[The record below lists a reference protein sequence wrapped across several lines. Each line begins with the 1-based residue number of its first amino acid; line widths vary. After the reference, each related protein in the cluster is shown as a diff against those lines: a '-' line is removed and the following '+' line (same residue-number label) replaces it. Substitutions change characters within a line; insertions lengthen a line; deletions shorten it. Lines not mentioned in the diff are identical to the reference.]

1 MHDWGPLVGD
11 LKARKDRALDMGG
24 PDRVERQHSLGKLTV
39 RERLDLLLDA
49 GTWVEYG
56 LLADHMDAG
65 IGDRYLA
72 ADGAVTGVGEIDG
85 RAVAIAAYDF
95 TVMAGS
101 MGAVGE
107 DKIARMRE
115 HALRQRIP
123 MIWLLDSAGARIQST
138 SGSSFAGAGA
148 LFREQ
153 VAMSGVVPMVAAMLG
168 HCAAGTAYIP
178 ALADFVP
185 MVKGTSS
192 MALGGRHL
200 VKAAVGEDVTEEEM
214 GGSAVHT
221 KVSGVADLE
230 VADDAECLD
239 VVRKYLSYFP
249 QHNGERTAARPTDDP
264 VDRRVEEL
272 YDIVPTAPRR
282 AYDMRKVVTAI
293 VDDGDVFWMKPDWAK
308 NLVTGFAR
316 VGGQAI
322 GVVANQPMVL
332 GGALDVNAADK
343 AARFVWL
350 CDAFNLPLVFLHDV
364 PGFIVGSAV
373 EKQGIIRH
381 GAKMLFAV
389 SEATVPKISVILR
402 KSYGAG
408 YFVMNGLAYE
418 ADYIV
423 AWPTAEIAV
432 MGPDGAVNIIHRRT
446 LEAIADE
453 EERTQK
459 RLELAEEI
467 RANIDPYIAAGHGQV
482 DDVID
487 PAETRAAIAAGSG
500 TAPTSASTDRLA
512 STVCSPC
519 EERVHGSTPR
529 FTSPSV
535 GRAVVS
541 S

>member
-1 MHDWGPLVGD
+1 MADARHDWGPLVGD
-11 LKARKDRALDMGG
+11 LAARKERALHMGG
-24 PDRVERQHSLGKLTV
+24 EQFVERQRSLGKLTV
-39 RERLDLLLDA
+39 RERLDLLLDP

-56 LLADHMDAG
+56 LLADHMDPG
-65 IGDRYLA
+65 LGDRYLA
-72 ADGAVTGVGEIDG
+72 ADGAITGIGEIEG
-85 RAVAIAAYDF
+85 RPVAVAAYDF

-101 MGAVGE
+101 MGGVGE
-107 DKIARMRE
+107 SKIKRMRA
-115 HALRQRIP
+115 HAVRQRVP
-123 MIWLLDSAGARIQST
+123 FVWLLDSAGARIQST
-138 SGSSFAGAGA
+138 SGSTFAGAGD

-221 KVSGVADLE
+221 KISGVADLE
-230 VADDAECLD
+230 VADDKECLEI
-239 VVRKYLSYFP
+239 VRRYLSFFP
-249 QHNGERTAARPTDDP
+249 QHNQETAPLHATTDAI
-264 VDRRVEEL
+264 DRRVPEL

-282 AYDMRKVVTAI
+282 AYDVRRVIEAI
-293 VDDGDVFWMKPDWAK
+293 VDGGDVFWMKPEWAK
-308 NLVTGFAR
+308 NVVTALAR
-316 VGGQAI
+316 FGGQPVGI
-322 GVVANQPMVL
+322 VANQPMVL

-350 CDAFNLPLVFLHDV
+350 CDAFNIPLVFLHDV

-389 SEATVPKISVILR
+389 SEATVPKISVVMR

-446 LEAIADE
+446 LEAIEDDD
-453 EERTQK
+453 ERTAK
-459 RLELAEEI
+459 RLELSEQI
-467 RANIDPYIAAGHGQV
+467 RENIDPYIAAGHAQL

-487 PAETRAAIAAGSG
+487 PADTRVAIIRGLRI
-500 TAPTSASTDRLA
+500 TADKEVDR
-512 STVCSPC
+512 PW
-519 EERVHGSTPR
+519 RKHGVLP
-529 FTSPSV
+529 V
-535 GRAVVS
+535 
-541 S
+541 

>member
-1 MHDWGPLVGD
+1 MSDQRHDWGPLVGD
-11 LKARKDRALDMGG
+11 LAKRKERALEMGG
-24 PDRVERQHSLGKLTV
+24 DKFVERQRSLGKLTV
-39 RERLDLLLDA
+39 RERLELLVDP

-56 LLADHMDAG
+56 LLADHMDANLA
-65 IGDRYLA
+65 DRYLA
-72 ADGAVTGVGEIDG
+72 ADGAITGIGEIDG
-85 RAVAIAAYDF
+85 RKVAIAAYDF

-107 DKIARMRE
+107 NKIARMRA
-115 HALRQRIP
+115 HAVRQRIP
-123 MIWLLDSAGARIQST
+123 FVWLLDSAGARIQAT
-138 SGSSFAGAGA
+138 SGSTFAGAGA

-200 VKAAVGEDVTEEEM
+200 VKAAVGEDVSEEEM

-230 VADDAECLD
+230 VADDKECLEI
-239 VVRKYLSYFP
+239 VRKYLSFFP
-249 QHNGERTAARPTDDP
+249 QHNQEQPPRQECTDA

-272 YDIVPTAPRR
+272 YDLVPTAPRR
-282 AYDMRKVVTAI
+282 AYDMRKVVHAI
-293 VDDGDVFWMKPDWAK
+293 VDDGDVFWMKPEWAK
-308 NLVTGFAR
+308 NLLTGFAR
-316 VGGQAI
+316 FDGQPVGI
-322 GVVANQPMVL
+322 VANQPMVL
-332 GGALDVNAADK
+332 GGALDVNSADK

-350 CDAFNLPLVFLHDV
+350 CDAFNIPLVFLHDV

-432 MGPDGAVNIIHRRT
+432 MGPDGAVNIIHRKT
-446 LEAIADE
+446 LEAIDDE
-453 EERTQK
+453 QERTAK
-459 RLELAEEI
+459 RLELAEQI
-467 RANIDPYIAAGHGQV
+467 RANIDPYIAAGHAQL

-487 PAETRAAIAAGSG
+487 PADTRAAIVNGLRI
-500 TAPTSASTDRLA
+500 TADKRVDR
-512 STVCSPC
+512 PW
-519 EERVHGSTPR
+519 RKHGVLP
-529 FTSPSV
+529 V
-535 GRAVVS
+535 
-541 S
+541 

>member
-24 PDRVERQHSLGKLTV
+24 PDLVERQHSLGKLTV
-39 RERLDLLLDA
+39 RERLERLLDA

-230 VADDAECLD
+230 VADDSECLE
-239 VVRKYLSYFP
+239 VVRKYLSFFP
-249 QHNGERTAARPTDDP
+249 QHNGERTPARPTDDP

-282 AYDMRKVVTAI
+282 AYDVRKLVTAI
-293 VDDGDVFWMKPDWAK
+293 VDDNDVFWMKPEWAK

-316 VGGQAI
+316 IGGQAI

-350 CDAFNLPLVFLHDV
+350 CDAFNIPLVFLHDV

-446 LEAIADE
+446 LEAITDE

-467 RANIDPYIAAGHGQV
+467 RANIDPYIAAGHGQL

-487 PAETRAAIAAGSG
+487 PADTRAAIARGLRH
-500 TAPTSASTDRLA
+500 SADKRVDRPA
-512 STVCSPC
+512 
-519 EERVHGSTPR
+519 RKHGVLP
-529 FTSPSV
+529 V
-535 GRAVVS
+535 
-541 S
+541 